1 MKKITPR
8 ILRISKFELD
18 FWIFWAK
25 KGFLPFSFSSSKI
38 FIGFEEFWI
47 FPWKIRG
54 IWIFHRWTFC
64 SQSEKKRYDLRNF
77 GFFGE
82 FYFDHGKFYVSESR
96 NFGFFCF
103 NILLSAKKIVK
114 GFKEFWIFP
123 QSFYPSRENLLFE
136 NQGNLEIFLTTVFSY
151 PRNYQLDLRNFGI
164 FYANFHH
171 WKFSTSKS
179 RNFGFFSVSIFS
191 LIQENIHRIWRI

>member
-96 NFGFFCF
+96 NFGFFGF

-123 QSFYPSRENLLFE
+123 QSFYHSREIYCLRIKEIWNFSHNSFLLSKKLSIGFKE
-136 NQGNLEIFLTTVFSY
+136 FWNFLCKLSSLEI
-151 PRNYQLDLRNFGI
+151 
-164 FYANFHH
+164 
-171 WKFSTSKS
+171 
-179 RNFGFFSVSIFS
+179 
-191 LIQENIHRIWRI
+191 